1 MKKENTQDVQHG
13 TPATHL
19 NFDQAK
25 YSGVALTLSN
35 LVVLAKRIEICPY
48 LKKPPPFAGYWSVF
62 CGAIEEGE
70 DAESAAVREVKE
82 ETQLTIDKGRL
93 QFLGQIRGLA
103 LFRYELE
110 KLEPITLDYEHTE
123 YGYFKIP
130 EMHTSPSPVDTDI
143 VRAIQYNNFIN
154 S

>member
-1 MKKENTQDVQHG
+1 MKKENTQDAQHG
-13 TPATHL
+13 TTAAHL
-19 NFDQAK
+19 NFDKPKHA
-25 YSGVALTLSN
+25 GVALILNN

-48 LKKPPPFAGYWSVF
+48 SKKPPPFAGYWSVF
-62 CGAIEEGE
+62 CGTIEEGE

-82 ETQLTIDKGRL
+82 ETQLTIDKDKL

-123 YGYFKIP
+123 HGYFKISQI
-130 EMHTSPSPVDTDI
+130 HTSPNPVDEDI
-143 VRAIQYNNFIN
+143 ARAIQYNNFIDT
-154 S
+154 

>member
-1 MKKENTQDVQHG
+1 MKKENTQDAQHG
-13 TPATHL
+13 TATTHSSF
-19 NFDQAK
+19 NAK
-25 YSGVALTLSN
+25 HAGVALTLN
-35 LVVLAKRIEICPY
+35 GLVVLAKRIEICPY
-48 LKKPPPFAGYWSVF
+48 LKKAPPFAGYWSVF

-82 ETQLTIDKGRL
+82 ETQLIIDKDGL
-93 QFLGQIRGLA
+93 QFLGQIRELA

-123 YGYFKIP
+123 YGYFKISQI
-130 EMHTSPSPVDTDI
+130 HTSPDPVDEDI
-143 VRAIQYNNFIN
+143 ARALQYNNFIN

>member
-1 MKKENTQDVQHG
+1 MKKENTQDAQHG
-13 TPATHL
+13 TPAAHL

-25 YSGVALTLSN
+25 HAGVALTLGS

-48 LKKPPPFAGYWSVF
+48 SKKPPPFAGYWSVF

-70 DAESAAVREVKE
+70 DAKSAAVREVKE
-82 ETQLTIDKGRL
+82 ETQLTIDKDGL

-110 KLEPITLDYEHTE
+110 KLEPIILDYEHTE
-123 YGYFKIP
+123 HGYFKISQI
-130 EMHTSPSPVDTDI
+130 HTSPNPVDEDI
-143 VRAIQYNNFIN
+143 ARAIQYNNFIN